1 MGGMLYRRWALGR
14 IGEMLP
20 SGCTVRPNAKT
31 PKAVTKVE
39 GCLLDTLGKVVGC
52 VLKGVEVS
60 SLGKVQGC
68 LPDAVV
74 RCLRGEAASRVQSLA
89 V

>member
-39 GCLLDTLGKVVGC
+39 GCACWIHWEILSGAC
-52 VLKGVEVS
+52 
-60 SLGKVQGC
+60 
-68 LPDAVV
+68 
-74 RCLRGEAASRVQSLA
+74 
-89 V
+89 